1 MEYKSF
7 LKTVGGGEGQKCH
20 YPTRLDVYGCGCEH
34 GCKYCYARS
43 LLDFRGLW
51 GKPRV
56 ADIKA
61 VRRAVKRLKPGTIV
75 RMGGM
80 TDCFAPIERE
90 QRVALETIRALN
102 KQRVGY
108 LIVTKSDLIADYA
121 PELDKDLAHIQ
132 ISVTSTDDDISRK
145 MEPGAPLPEQR
156 IEALE
161 RLFKAGFDV
170 QLRLSPYIPENV
182 DTGRINAVEC
192 DRMLVE
198 FLRVNSAILKLFPVD
213 LSEYS
218 LRQGNYY
225 HLPLERKKRLLR
237 AFSGKEITVCEDVD
251 EHYKHWQSN
260 FNPNPGDCCNLR
272 KAGENDKRISADETG
287 RPRAV

>member
-7 LKTVGGGEGQKCH
+7 LKTVGGGEGQKCK

-34 GCKYCYARS
+34 NCKYCYARS

-51 GKPRV
+51 GKPRT
-56 ADIKA
+56 ADIEK

-80 TDCFAPIERE
+80 TDCFAPIEKAE
-90 QRVALETIRALN
+90 RVALETIRALN
-102 KQRVGY
+102 RQGVGY
-108 LIVTKSDLIADYA
+108 LIVTKSDLVADYI
-121 PELDKDLAHIQ
+121 PEMDEDLAHIQ
-132 ISVTSTDDDISRK
+132 ISVTSTDDAISKRI
-145 MEPGAPLPEQR
+145 EPGAPLPESR
-156 IEALE
+156 IKAVE

-198 FLRVNSAILKLFPVD
+198 FLRVNSFILKLFPVD

-218 LRQGNYY
+218 LKQGNYR
-225 HLPLERKKRLLR
+225 HLPLERKKRLL
-237 AFSGKEITVCEDVD
+237 AGFTGKEITVCEDVS
-251 EHYKHWQSN
+251 EHYAFWRDH
-260 FNPNPGDCCNLR
+260 FNPNKGDCCNLKGWTNGSKGNINR
-272 KAGENDKRISADETG
+272 EADS
-287 RPRAV
+287 V